1 MSLGDPPSGRDL
13 AAFVTAVE
21 NGTIQGAADTLAL
34 TQSAATKR
42 VQALERRFGQPLLAR
57 TATGVRPTELGSLL
71 YPLAREALDA
81 LARAESVVE
90 ASQALPL
97 LRIQASRTVGEL
109 LLPEWL
115 GRFRATAPAHRVSAE
130 ITNTEHV
137 LHAVRDGE
145 AEIGFVE
152 GPGGDMRGLR
162 AILLAQDE
170 LQVIV
175 ATNHPW
181 ARRRSL
187 RPSALTSEPFLAR
200 ELGSGT
206 RAVATEALAA
216 IGVHLTP
223 ALEVSS
229 AEGLKRA
236 LLGGGFALLSV
247 RTVAAELST
256 GTLAAIPVSG
266 VDLTRSFRAVS
277 RVRPALQNPARSF
290 WRWLEQAQTAA
301 R

>member
-1 MSLGDPPSGRDL
+1 MSLGEPVSGREL

-21 NGTIQGAADTLAL
+21 TGTIQGAADELAL

-71 YPLAREALDA
+71 YPLAREALEA
-81 LARAESVVE
+81 LARAESVL
-90 ASQALPL
+90 AAPQAVPL

-115 GRFRATAPAHRVSAE
+115 GRFRATAAAHRVSVE

-152 GPGGDMRGLR
+152 GPAGETRGLR
-162 AILLAQDE
+162 ELVLAQDE
-170 LQVIV
+170 LQVVV
-175 ATNHPW
+175 AGNHPW
-181 ARRRSL
+181 ARRRAL
-187 RPSALTSEPFLAR
+187 PSRALASEAFLAR
-200 ELGSGT
+200 EPGSGT

-216 IGVHLTP
+216 VGVQLTP
-223 ALEVSS
+223 AVEVSS

-236 LLGGGFALLSV
+236 LLGGGFALLSPRAV
-247 RTVAAELST
+247 SAEVNA
-256 GTLAAIPVSG
+256 GTLATVPVSD
-266 VDLTRSFRAVS
+266 VDLTRSFRALRRS
-277 RVRPALQNPARSF
+277 RPALQDPARTF
-290 WRWLEQAQTAA
+290 WRWLEQG
-301 R
+301 RSSGR